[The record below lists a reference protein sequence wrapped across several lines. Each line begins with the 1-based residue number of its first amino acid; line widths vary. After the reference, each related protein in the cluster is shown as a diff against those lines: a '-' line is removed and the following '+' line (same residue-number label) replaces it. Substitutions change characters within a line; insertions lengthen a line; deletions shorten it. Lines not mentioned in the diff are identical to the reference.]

1 MSTSNR
7 VVQSVDRLAGD
18 VKRLLIPRVLAADVY
33 SPAFRE
39 GFDAHEQR
47 DRDIEH
53 AVCETLIKFCAEY
66 DVQPENVISC
76 LSMIRLGWCVLHAGS
91 PTFMMGYS
99 IACDRFIASM
109 DADIP
114 DGWRDLSESKATLL
128 LLLLASEVQQLPV
141 HADDW
146 GVIRFRDP
154 MLLEFESPDQTS
166 VERYRSYLTGER
178 DGLDEYEQK
187 LARSFFAIRDFLR
200 L

>member
-1 MSTSNR
+1 MSMPNP
-7 VVQSVDRLAGD
+7 VQSIDRLASD
-18 VKRLLIPRVLAADVY
+18 VTRLLIPRVLAADVY
-33 SPAFRE
+33 SPAFR
-39 GFDAHEQR
+39 DALDAPEQH
-47 DRDIEH
+47 DRGIEH
-53 AVCETLIKFCAEY
+53 AVRETLVKFCAEN

-99 IACDRFIASM
+99 TARDRFIASM

-146 GVIRFRDP
+146 GIIRFRDP
-154 MLLEFESPDQTS
+154 MLLEFESLDQTS
-166 VERYRSYLTGER
+166 VKRYRGYLAGER
-178 DGLDEYEQK
+178 GGLDEYEQK
-187 LARSFFAIRDFLR
+187 LARSFFAIRDFVR

>member
-1 MSTSNR
+1 MSMLNP
-7 VVQSVDRLAGD
+7 VQSIDRLTSD

-33 SPAFRE
+33 SPAFRDA
-39 GFDAHEQR
+39 FDAPEKH
-47 DRDIEH
+47 DRGIKH

-66 DVQPENVISC
+66 DVQPENVMSC

-99 IACDRFIASM
+99 VARDRYIASM
-109 DADIP
+109 DTDIP
-114 DGWRDLSESKATLL
+114 DGWGNLSESKATLL

-141 HADDW
+141 HAEDW

-154 MLLEFESPDQTS
+154 MLLEFEAPDQTS
-166 VERYRSYLTGER
+166 VKRYRSYRAGER
-178 DGLDEYEQK
+178 DDLNEYEQK
-187 LARSFFAIRDFLR
+187 LARSFFAIRDFVR

>member
-1 MSTSNR
+1 MSMSSP
-7 VVQSVDRLAGD
+7 VHSIDRLASD
-18 VKRLLIPRVLAADVY
+18 VKRLLIPRVLAADVH
-33 SPAFRE
+33 SPAFRDA
-39 GFDAHEQR
+39 FDAPEQH
-47 DRDIEH
+47 DRGIEH
-53 AVCETLIKFCAEY
+53 AVSEALIKFCAEN

-91 PTFMMGYS
+91 PTLMMGYS
-99 IACDRFIASM
+99 TAHDRFIASM
-109 DADIP
+109 DSDIP

-154 MLLEFESPDQTS
+154 MLLEFESSDHTS
-166 VERYRSYLTGER
+166 IKRYQSYLAGER

-187 LARSFFAIRDFLR
+187 LARSFFAVRDFMR
-200 L
+200 LA

>member
-1 MSTSNR
+1 MPNP
-7 VVQSVDRLAGD
+7 VQSIDRLASD
-18 VKRLLIPRVLAADVY
+18 VTRLLIPRVLAADVY
-33 SPAFRE
+33 SPAFR
-39 GFDAHEQR
+39 DALDAPEQH
-47 DRDIEH
+47 DRGIEH
-53 AVCETLIKFCAEY
+53 AVRETLVKFCAEN

-99 IACDRFIASM
+99 TARDRFIASM

-146 GVIRFRDP
+146 GIIRFRDP

-166 VERYRSYLTGER
+166 VKRYRGYLAGER
-178 DGLDEYEQK
+178 GGLDKYEQK
-187 LARSFFAIRDFLR
+187 LARSFFAIRDFVR

>member
-1 MSTSNR
+1 MSMPNP
-7 VVQSVDRLAGD
+7 VQSIDRLASD
-18 VKRLLIPRVLAADVY
+18 VTRLLIPRVLAADVY
-33 SPAFRE
+33 SPAFR
-39 GFDAHEQR
+39 DALDAPEQH
-47 DRDIEH
+47 DRGIEH
-53 AVCETLIKFCAEY
+53 AVRETLVKFCAEN

-99 IACDRFIASM
+99 TARDRFIASM

-146 GVIRFRDP
+146 GIIRFRDP

-166 VERYRSYLTGER
+166 VKRYRGYLAGER
-178 DGLDEYEQK
+178 GGLDKYEQK
-187 LARSFFAIRDFLR
+187 LARSFFAIRDFVR